1 MGCSALMV
9 LLPAADRE
17 VIVRRKTVRVRTDKT
32 GWDTFARLFM
42 VQFTNNEG
50 PDECAPDWRWTTTP
64 EMFQSANRCSPNRLT
79 LEL

>member
-1 MGCSALMV
+1 MV

-32 GWDTFARLFM
+32 SWDTFVRLFM

-50 PDECAPDWRWTTTP
+50 PDVSVHPIGDGQLHR
-64 EMFQSANRCSPNRLT
+64 RCFSQPIGVLPID
-79 LEL
+79 

>member
-32 GWDTFARLFM
+32 GWDTFVRLFM

-50 PDECAPDWRWTTTP
+50 PDVSVHPIGDGQLHR
-64 EMFQSANRCSPNRLT
+64 RCFSQPKGVLPID
-79 LEL
+79 